1 MRRNRRVA
9 IKHISILS
17 AFQVG
22 ATLHGLLF
30 VIFGLIAL
38 TFYGL
43 FISLYT
49 GPANQ
54 GEGDLIGAILLYFLS
69 TISFGLMGG
78 IFSAIAA
85 LLYNLLAD
93 FNGGLKIELD
103 ESTNL

>member
-1 MRRNRRVA
+1 MRTNRRVA
-9 IKHISILS
+9 ITHISILS

-22 ATLHGLLF
+22 ATLNALLF
-30 VIFGLIAL
+30 VIFGLIGL

-49 GPANQ
+49 GPASQ
-54 GEGDLIGAILLYFLS
+54 GESDPIGAILLYLLS
-69 TISFGLMGG
+69 ILSFGLIGG